1 MGQGNDR
8 YSSCRGRSR
17 TVAYVRPLLIR
28 VENLSKKFGQFTAV
42 DAISFHVDHGEIFA
56 FLGPNG
62 AGKTTTIKML
72 TTLLRPTSGRIELD
86 GFDPW
91 VRQRHARQRFGIV
104 FQDPSLD
111 GEQTAYENMELHGI
125 LYHVPHG
132 VRGERIER
140 LLRQFELWE
149 RRDDYVKTF
158 SGGMKRRLEIA
169 RGFLHTPKILFLDEP
184 TLGLDP
190 QSRNQL
196 WSHVKTLNAAEKTTV
211 FLTTHYM
218 DEADRVAHR
227 IAIMDHGGIVAIG
240 TSAELKARTSTD
252 SLEGA
257 FLALTGTS
265 LRDEAASST
274 DTMRRFA
281 QMWQRR

>member
-1 MGQGNDR
+1 M
-8 YSSCRGRSR
+8 
-17 TVAYVRPLLIR
+17 IR
-28 VENLSKKFGQFTAV
+28 VENLVKTFGDFTAV
-42 DAISFHVDHGEIFA
+42 RGISFEVQQGEIFA

-72 TTLLRPTSGRIELD
+72 TTLLKPTSGTIELD
-86 GFDPW
+86 GLDPMLK
-91 VRQRHARQRFGIV
+91 QKEARQRFGIV

-111 GEQTAYENMELHGI
+111 NEQTAYENMELHGV
-125 LYHVPHG
+125 LYHVPRK
-132 VRGERIER
+132 VRAERIEN
-140 LLRQFELWE
+140 LLKLFELWD
-149 RRDDYVKTF
+149 RRDDYVKQF

-196 WSHVKTLNAAEKTTV
+196 WTHVKRLNETEKTTV

-227 IAIMDHGGIVAIG
+227 IAIVDHGQLIAQG
-240 TSAELKARTSTD
+240 TSAELKERTD
-252 SLEGA
+252 SDTLEGA
-257 FLALTGTS
+257 FLALTGES
-265 LRDEAASST
+265 IRDESASSA
-274 DTMRRFA
+274 DNMRQVAR
-281 QMWQRR
+281 MWRR